1 MIVISARD
9 VRMKKISLAF
19 SALLAPML
27 LGAQPVRRPPVDIV
41 PARQLSLMVGTSS
54 DTWSG
59 AWGLTIGPTFRVRVA
74 EGFAVGAIA
83 EAEFAGGAKNMM
95 LLGGAFITPNRRVT
109 VFAAP
114 GLQITSR
121 GSSAVKE
128 RDVAFRAGVQYSL
141 HASRYLRLLPTIA
154 LEYGDRR
161 TNLISGLSVGLPF

>member
-1 MIVISARD
+1 
-9 VRMKKISLAF
+9 MKSMSIAF
-19 SALLAPML
+19 SVLLAPML
-27 LGAQPVRRPPVDIV
+27 LGAQTARRPQAELT
-41 PARQLSLMVGTSS
+41 PARQLSVMVGTSS

-59 AWGLTIGPTFRVRVA
+59 AWGLTVGPTFRVRVR

-95 LLGGAFITPNRRVT
+95 LLAGAFITPNRRVT

-121 GSSAVKE
+121 ESSAVQE

>member
-1 MIVISARD
+1 
-9 VRMKKISLAF
+9 MKSTALLC
-19 SALLAPML
+19 SALLAPVL
-27 LGAQPVRRPPVDIV
+27 LGAQSARRPAVDLV

-74 EGFAVGAIA
+74 EGVSVGAIA

-95 LLGGAFITPNRRVT
+95 LLGGVFITPNRRVT

-114 GLQITSR
+114 GLQITTR
-121 GSSAVKE
+121 GSSEVQE

-161 TNLISGLSVGLPF
+161 TSLISGLSVGLPF